1 MIEHEHNA
9 LIRVEKHPNIIK
21 SFSTNAE
28 GTLKYGDRTESIKYS
43 VLEHAANGVFS
54 NYIMTSGPLEEEIA
68 RFFAIQLWSAVDFIH
83 SQHYAHLDLKLE
95 NILFDEYFNI
105 KVADM
110 GSSLDVSNTQGMAY
124 KRRGTYVYMAPEVAN
139 FVQGQ
144 KYNASAADVYSLGIT
159 LFVMLIGE
167 FPAFSE
173 WDKMITNDTELS
185 PPVYEA
191 SPLQRVCQER
201 WESLS
206 SEARNLIQGM
216 THPDP
221 QKRLTLKQVQKSAWL
236 CTPFSSNIW
245 EAVYHEM
252 KTRKQFISN

>member
-1 MIEHEHNA
+1 
-9 LIRVEKHPNIIK
+9 
-21 SFSTNAE
+21 
-28 GTLKYGDRTESIKYS
+28 
-43 VLEHAANGVFS
+43 
-54 NYIMTSGPLEEEIA
+54 
-68 RFFAIQLWSAVDFIH
+68 
-83 SQHYAHLDLKLE
+83 
-95 NILFDEYFNI
+95 
-105 KVADM
+105 M

-173 WDKMITNDTELS
+173 CDKMITNDTELS
-185 PPVYEA
+185 SPVYEA

-236 CTPFSSNIW
+236 CTPFSSNI
-245 EAVYHEM
+245 
-252 KTRKQFISN
+252 